1 MNFRGFFSDFECHE
15 YAVFFTMDSNDEN
28 WTEIP
33 LGPNPVVIN
42 YGSGSHL
49 FSPTKISTCAINVLS
64 NDYLEQLNT
73 PYAQGIKVEV
83 HNTTTNEIVWR
94 GYLKPQIFNMAYE
107 NCMESIDLECSDCL
121 ASLQYVDYK
130 PVNGKKQIVS
140 FKDIIDQACDMAG
153 VDGYYWPNN
162 KMINRT
168 TVLPNHLTISEQNFF
183 TEDTDE
189 PWTYFTVLEEMCKY
203 LGLTLIQW
211 ETYFYFLD
219 VQTFHNNERMS
230 MTFYA
235 KNTHYSGVQETLD
248 ASVTI
253 SESTYKGS
261 GHQISY
267 EPIYNRATVRSNFY
281 YPDYFLPD
289 IADEDKLTNRYGGT
303 KLMEIPSVINQPSTT
318 NGVAKKTYDNEK
330 FEGDIRYAPVLYN
343 KDGNR
348 RFDAQD
354 TIYEY
359 YNRMFDHEWYESKYY
374 DYDTLQP
381 VDLPDS
387 AKSSTACTKMWI
399 GGTIVETGNVP
410 VTDTASTLNHELVS
424 SISLEKYVCL
434 SRHSGFWGYWQ
445 DVENIQNL
453 PPAFIL
459 KSGFTNPIIT
469 DSGNTYLAIYAEG
482 LFERYPD
489 RNYINPD
496 WVEGV
501 SKGNAVA
508 STHVRPRLVF
518 KLGIGDYYW
527 NGTDWTTTEKKFD
540 IALESNE
547 LEYTIIGKK
556 KTYPGDNWN
565 QERKILNNI
574 PWSDW
579 TGLKGYKI
587 PLPDFLD
594 LNQDITFELCIQPE
608 INHIATGSP
617 YYKETSAGDQSAFCW
632 VKDLS
637 VKIANK
643 QMDEWKKEDVVY
655 GGEEDGMI
663 DANSVM
669 ELEEITMKFTTFPG
683 RGGVSY
689 SNVGDAI
696 NGGFLEG
703 IIENDIVP
711 SYQSLKPEEN
721 VLSKYINQYS
731 SQTIKEELTVD
742 MDIAP
747 FQKIYDA
754 YWGNT
759 KHFVW
764 DGAEINLKEARQRI
778 TIVQTK

>member
-1 MNFRGFFSDFECHE
+1 MNLRGFFKDYECKE
-15 YAVFFTMDSNDEN
+15 YAVIFTTDSTDET
-28 WTEIP
+28 WQEIQ
-33 LGPNPVVIN
+33 LGAEPVIIN
-42 YGSGSHL
+42 YESSGLL
-49 FSPTKISTCAINVLS
+49 FSPTKISTCTINVVNS
-64 NDYLEQLNT
+64 SYLETLFT
-73 PYAQGIKVEV
+73 PYAQGVEV
-83 HNTTTNEIVWR
+83 QVYSITDSEVVWQ
-94 GYLKPQIFNMAYE
+94 GYLKPQIYNMGYDS
-107 NCMESIDLECSDCL
+107 CLESIDFECSDCL
-121 ASLQYVDYK
+121 ASLQYLDYK
-130 PVNGKKQIVS
+130 PVNGTKQIVT

-162 KMINRT
+162 KMIDRA
-168 TVLPNHLTISEQNFF
+168 TVLPSHLTISEQNFY

-189 PWTYFTVLEEMCKY
+189 AWNYFTVLEEMSKY
-203 LGLTLIQW
+203 LGLTLVQW

-219 VQTFHNNERMS
+219 VQTFHANERMS
-230 MTFYA
+230 MTRYD
-235 KNTHYSGVQETLD
+235 KRTGYVSGTQETLD
-248 ASVTI
+248 AAVTI
-253 SESTYKGS
+253 DEDEYKGT

-267 EPIYNRATVRSNFY
+267 EPIYNKATVKSNFY
-281 YPDYFLPD
+281 YPDFFLPD
-289 IADEDKLTNRYGGT
+289 ITNEDKLTNRYGGT
-303 KLMEIPSVINQPSTT
+303 RLLEIPCAINQPSTT
-318 NGVAKKTYDNEK
+318 NGVPKKTYDNEK

-343 KDGNR
+343 DKGNR
-348 RFDAQD
+348 RYDAQD
-354 TIYEY
+354 NLYEY
-359 YNRMFDHEWYESKYY
+359 YNRMYDHEWYESKYY
-374 DYDTLQP
+374 DYDTLEP
-381 VDLPDS
+381 VDLPVQYK
-387 AKSSTACTKMWI
+387 ASTACTKMWI

-410 VTDTASTLNHELVS
+410 VTDTASSLNHELAS
-424 SISLEKYVCL
+424 SISLNKYICL
-434 SRHSGFWGYWQ
+434 ARHSGFWGYWMGI
-445 DVENIQNL
+445 ENIQNL
-453 PPAFIL
+453 PPAFVL

-518 KLGIGDYYW
+518 KLGIGGYYW
-527 NGTDWTTTEKKFD
+527 NGTEWTTSEVKFP

-556 KTYPGDNWN
+556 KILPGDNWN
-565 QERKILNNI
+565 LERKILNNI

-594 LNQDITFELCIQPE
+594 LNQDVTFEVCIQPE
-608 INHIATGSP
+608 INHMATGSP
-617 YYKETSAGDQSAFCW
+617 YYEETSAGDQSAFCW

-655 GGEEDGMI
+655 GGEESGQI

-669 ELEEITMKFTTFPG
+669 ELEEISMKFTTFPG
-683 RGGVSY
+683 KGGVSY
-689 SNVGDAI
+689 SNVGVAG
-696 NGGFLEG
+696 GGFLTG

-721 VLSKYINQYS
+721 VLYKYINQYS
-731 SQTIKEELTVD
+731 SQTIKEELTVGLN
-742 MDIAP
+742 ILP
-747 FQKIYDA
+747 FQKIYDE
-754 YWGNT
+754 YWGNS

-764 DGAEINLKEARQRI
+764 DGTQINLKEARQTI

>member
-1 MNFRGFFSDFECHE
+1 MNFRGYFSDYECHE
-15 YAVFFTMDSNDEN
+15 YVVYFIMDRNNET
-28 WTEIP
+28 WTELP
-33 LGPNPVVIN
+33 LGLNPVVIN
-42 YGSGSHL
+42 YASAAHL
-49 FSPTKISTCAINVLS
+49 FSPTKISTCSINVLN

-73 PYAQGIKVEV
+73 PYAQGIEVEV
-83 HNTTTNEIVWR
+83 HNLTSNELVWK
-94 GYLKPQIFNMAYE
+94 GYLKPQIFNMGYE
-107 NCMESIDLECSDCL
+107 NCLESIDLECSDCL
-121 ASLQYVDYK
+121 ASLQYVDYT
-130 PVNGKKQIVS
+130 PVNGRKQIVT
-140 FKDIIDQACDMAG
+140 FKNIIDQACDLAG
-153 VDGYYWPNN
+153 VDGYYWPMN
-162 KMINRT
+162 KMIDRT
-168 TVLPNHLTISEQNFF
+168 TVLPNHLTISEQNFY

-189 PWTYFTVLEEMCKY
+189 PWNYFTVLEEMCRY
-203 LGLTLIQW
+203 LGITLVQW
-211 ETYFYFLD
+211 GTYFYFLD
-219 VQTFHNNERMS
+219 MQTFHANERMS

-235 KNTHYSGVQETLD
+235 KNTHYAGVQETLD

-253 SESTYKGS
+253 NQSVYKGS

-267 EPIYNRATVRSNFY
+267 EPIYNRATVKSNFY
-281 YPDYFLPD
+281 YPDFFLPD
-289 IADEDKLTNRYGGT
+289 IENEDKLTNRYGGT
-303 KLMEIPSVINQPSTT
+303 RLMEIPSVINQPSTT
-318 NGVAKKTYDNEK
+318 SGVPKKTYDNEK
-330 FEGDIRYAPVLYN
+330 FEGDIRYTPVLYN

-348 RFDAQD
+348 RFDSQD
-354 TIYEY
+354 TLYQY
-359 YNRMFDHEWYESKYY
+359 YNRMYDHDWYESKYY
-374 DYDTLQP
+374 DYDTL
-381 VDLPDS
+381 S
-387 AKSSTACTKMWI
+387 AVTLTDTQRNNTGCTKMWI
-399 GGTIVETGNVP
+399 GGTIVETGNIS
-410 VTDTASTLNHELVS
+410 VTDTAGTLNFELAS
-424 SISLEKYVCL
+424 SISLDKYICL
-434 SRHSGFWGYWQ
+434 ARHSGFWGYLMGI
-445 DVENIQNL
+445 ENIQNL
-453 PPAFIL
+453 PPAFVL

-508 STHVRPRLVF
+508 STHIRPRLVF
-518 KLGIGDYYW
+518 KLGIGGYYW
-527 NGTDWTTTEKKFD
+527 NGTEWTTTERKFD

-547 LEYTIIGKK
+547 IEYTIINKK

-594 LNQDITFELCIQPE
+594 LNQDVTFEVCIQPE
-608 INHIATGSP
+608 INHMATGSP
-617 YYKETSAGDQSAFCW
+617 YYEETSAGDQSAYCW

-655 GGEEDGMI
+655 GAEEDGLI
-663 DANSVM
+663 DENSVM
-669 ELEEITMKFTTFPG
+669 ELDEINMKFTTFPG
-683 RGGVSY
+683 KGGVSY

-731 SQTIKEELTVD
+731 SQTIKEELVVN
-742 MDIAP
+742 MDIVP

-764 DGAEINLKEARQRI
+764 DGTEINLKEARQTI